1 MMHPHI
7 ARLLAQAHVDEM
19 LAAAERHRLRQLA
32 SGQQERATEGPS
44 TALGQAGP
52 PGEASHTVRSDGT
65 GRGRRR
71 RPWHPGRIAHV
82 LARRYRHPERPR
94 TDALTVGRAPER
106 RLPRSQLSKVISST
120 TGASLLLIGAALLI
134 ACSSS
139 PHEQTAP
146 AVVPAV
152 PASIPTTDTPP
163 PSGFSAAGNTH
174 LVDYSTND
182 GPDSTVV
189 LTGAIGD
196 TGQAESVHPDG
207 SVDPDHASNL
217 RLTLKKGSFLI
228 SVAALDKQFVDVLR
242 TAPFDTQTCSG
253 RVSVMAAAPIIP
265 GSGTGLYRGI
275 AGSFDLTL
283 AVDEVVDNSSCSF
296 SGTTAGQLVLTE
308 GEGTISYQ

>member
-44 TALGQAGP
+44 TALAQAGP

-207 SVDPDHASNL
+207 SVDPDHASEWLNL
-217 RLTLKKGSFLI
+217 LLDAHGRNVEGALFAIVQLARLTGDRSRDIDDSLRNR
-228 SVAALDKQFVDVLR
+228 ALDAVR
-242 TAPFDTQTCSG
+242 SAHAPQSWQ
-253 RVSVMAAAPIIP
+253 R
-265 GSGTGLYRGI
+265 L
-275 AGSFDLTL
+275 LL
-283 AVDEVVDNSSCSF
+283 EVVSME
-296 SGTTAGQLVLTE
+296 TADQARAFGDTLPAGLAA
-308 GEGTISYQ
+308 